1 MAEWTARDFS
11 VAEAAALAGLR
22 RGTLDAWVHRIREAE
37 ILFSERRGDRRW
49 FSPQDIC
56 ILRVGYELERAGR
69 NWLTAIGQAFEHL
82 QQQPPDNAVLV
93 VDVMSVSSA
102 SGRIISARD
111 VECLA
116 VDKSKILVPIGTI
129 SADIIARCAEIYG
142 GADVAVSN

>member
-1 MAEWTARDFS
+1 MADWQNRDFT

-22 RGTLDAWVHRIREAE
+22 RGTLDAWVHRIRDCE

-69 NWLTAIGQAFEHL
+69 GWLTAIAQAFEHL
-82 QQQPPDNAVLV
+82 QTPPAADDVLV

-102 SGRIISARD
+102 SGRVISDRD
-111 VECLA
+111 VERLA
-116 VDKSKILVPIGTI
+116 VDKSKILLPIGSI
-129 SADIIARCAEIYG
+129 CAEISERCAAIYG
-142 GADVAVSN
+142 GTDVAVS